1 MKNKQGA
8 VSYFEETYEISLP
21 RRFFISEKTS
31 ASSSSLFLANFSR
44 RPICHTYSFISVTL
58 GKLRRRALL
67 PVPARRWTLST
78 WLKASGEL
86 AEGDGAYESDHAW
99 APVSYDRAFLATRRT
114 GQWGKMHCF
123 IRPPFLSTT
132 LYCTAICKAICF
144 AQLHCNSSGNKTSW
158 NKAQLNGTWRTRN
171 GRLGQEPRRECV
183 EEENMEN
190 ATWQKVSISRVKTNA
205 FFSRG

>member
-99 APVSYDRAFLATRRT
+99 APVSYDRAFLATRRPGNGEKCIVSYDRRFLAPPCT
-114 GQWGKMHCF
+114 VPTSRFYSLWVTSSILNHFFTMG
-123 IRPPFLSTT
+123 IRLRLALVKSRASKYSNHHSYWAHDYPEESP
-132 LYCTAICKAICF
+132 
-144 AQLHCNSSGNKTSW
+144 LH
-158 NKAQLNGTWRTRN
+158 
-171 GRLGQEPRRECV
+171 
-183 EEENMEN
+183 
-190 ATWQKVSISRVKTNA
+190 
-205 FFSRG
+205 

>member
-86 AEGDGAYESDHAW
+86 AEGMGPTSQTMREPPYHTTERFLRPDGPGNGEKCI
-99 APVSYDRAFLATRRT
+99 VSYDRRFLA
-114 GQWGKMHCF
+114 
-123 IRPPFLSTT
+123 PP
-132 LYCTAICKAICF
+132 CTVLKKLF
-144 AQLHCNSSGNKTSW
+144 VT
-158 NKAQLNGTWRTRN
+158 
-171 GRLGQEPRRECV
+171 
-183 EEENMEN
+183 
-190 ATWQKVSISRVKTNA
+190 
-205 FFSRG
+205 

>member
-132 LYCTAICKAICF
+132 LYCNGIQDKNTGTVIRRVISIIAHHYQRSI
-144 AQLHCNSSGNKTSW
+144 HTS
-158 NKAQLNGTWRTRN
+158 RTKN
-171 GRLGQEPRRECV
+171 
-183 EEENMEN
+183 
-190 ATWQKVSISRVKTNA
+190 
-205 FFSRG
+205 